1 MNIFYIISKLFTY
14 LVLPPGIFI
23 LIFLV
28 VSFYIKKFKTFFLF
42 CALCFYFLSNSYVA
56 DLLLS
61 PLELPYNKNLVNK
74 HTDGVIVLGGGN
86 IAGSVNLP
94 LGADAYK
101 RAMYGFM
108 IAKSKNIPLLYSG
121 GGAYK
126 RYTEAAAFKDSMNEL
141 KTYLGINIPFSKK
154 LNTNKFSLHVEEKSL
169 NTYQNA
175 LFSKEAF
182 KQLGIKK
189 PTIYLVTS
197 AYHMKRSI
205 MLYKYF
211 GFKVIP
217 AATDFKISNR
227 PKNAWGYLPNI
238 SAFNKSYI
246 ALHEYAGIFSLFLRG
261 II

>member
-1 MNIFYIISKLFTY
+1 MNAFYIISKLFTY

-28 VSFYIKKFKTFFLF
+28 ASFYIKKFKTFFLF
-42 CALCFYFLSNSYVA
+42 CALCFYLLSNSYLA
-56 DLLLS
+56 DLLLA
-61 PLELPYNKNLVNK
+61 PLELPYNKNLINK
-74 HTDGVIVLGGGN
+74 NTDGVIVLGGGN
-86 IAGSVNLP
+86 VAGSVNIP
-94 LGADAYK
+94 LGADSYK

-121 GGAYK
+121 GGIYK
-126 RYTEAAAFKDSMNEL
+126 KYTEADAFKDSMKEL
-141 KTYLGINIPFSKK
+141 KTYLGINMPFSKE
-154 LNTNKFSLHVEEKSL
+154 LHTNEFSLYVEEKSL

-175 LFSKEAF
+175 LFSKKVF
-182 KQLGIKK
+182 KQLGIKT

-205 MLYKYF
+205 MLYKHF

-217 AATDFKISNR
+217 AATDFKISDSQ
-227 PKNAWGYLPNI
+227 KNAWDYLPNI